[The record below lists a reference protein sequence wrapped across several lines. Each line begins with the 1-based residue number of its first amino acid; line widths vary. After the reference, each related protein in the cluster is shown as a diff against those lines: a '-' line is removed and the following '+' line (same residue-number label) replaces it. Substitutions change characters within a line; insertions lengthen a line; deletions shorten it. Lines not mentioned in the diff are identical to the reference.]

1 VDAIK
6 AAGAEPV
13 LADPDRLAT
22 LLPQVEGVSAICWLM
37 GTATGDA
44 EMLAAV
50 HGARLR
56 SLLERLVDTPVRGF
70 VYEAAG
76 SVDPGLLEVGSAIVL
91 RAREAYRMRVEVMDR
106 DPAETAGWLEAMR
119 ASLGRVLGEARAA

>member
-1 VDAIK
+1 
-6 AAGAEPV
+6 
-13 LADPDRLAT
+13 
-22 LLPQVEGVSAICWLM
+22 M
-37 GTATGDA
+37 
-44 EMLAAV
+44 
-50 HGARLR
+50 
-56 SLLERLVDTPVRGF
+56 RGF